1 LQTCEKN
8 KTWFSLLL
16 NAGGTPLAAA
26 GCRKLL
32 CCRLFSRRFVE
43 LKAVAARCV
52 T

>member
-26 GCRKLL
+26 SFC
-32 CCRLFSRRFVE
+32 
-43 LKAVAARCV
+43 VADFFHDV
-52 T
+52 LSN